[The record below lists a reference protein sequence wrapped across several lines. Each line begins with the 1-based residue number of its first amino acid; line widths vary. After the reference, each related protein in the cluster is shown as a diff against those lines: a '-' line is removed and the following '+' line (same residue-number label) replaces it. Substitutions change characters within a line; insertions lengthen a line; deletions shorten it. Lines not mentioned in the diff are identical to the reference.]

1 MLKSIGLQLGFR
13 TDPIFLLHTIYEIQ
27 TKTTRDNGYVIS
39 RVEYKYFLGAY
50 EQTVKYVAG
59 CKLSFRLFAGVSH
72 RGILPLAISEC

>member
-1 MLKSIGLQLGFR
+1 M
-13 TDPIFLLHTIYEIQ
+13 TIYEIQ

-72 RGILPLAISEC
+72 RGILPLAISECL

>member
-1 MLKSIGLQLGFR
+1 MVMLYHEWNISI
-13 TDPIFLLHTIYEIQ
+13 
-27 TKTTRDNGYVIS
+27 
-39 RVEYKYFLGAY
+39 FLGAY